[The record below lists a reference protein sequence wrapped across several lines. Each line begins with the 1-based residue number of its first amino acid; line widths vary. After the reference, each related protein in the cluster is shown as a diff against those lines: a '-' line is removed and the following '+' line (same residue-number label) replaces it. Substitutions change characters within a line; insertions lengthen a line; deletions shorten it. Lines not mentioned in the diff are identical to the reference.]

1 MHFPF
6 FALVVSIRQHKIVSF
21 ALDEG
26 GQTLTGSFGKYITF
40 GVWMDV
46 EAGLLCH
53 DWTKCSWRH
62 FLLTELLKNPPELFC
77 VLNKI
82 SKYN

>member
-6 FALVVSIRQHKIVSF
+6 FALVASIRQHKIVSF

-40 GVWMDV
+40 TKARFFLGVY
-46 EAGLLCH
+46 G
-53 DWTKCSWRH
+53 WRM
-62 FLLTELLKNPPELFC
+62 LKLGFC
-77 VLNKI
+77 AMIGQNVLGDTF
-82 SKYN
+82 Y